1 MPLKYRTGSYARSSI
16 SPRLIIFLFFLTD
29 GERIRQEIKNDHH
42 YLTITDLTFGDKGK
56 NFSII
61 ISIVGGSF
69 MKIMEEIEK
78 KINKVHLVF

>member
-1 MPLKYRTGSYARSSI
+1 MRDQVSI

-56 NFSII
+56 KFSII
-61 ISIVGGSF
+61 ISIVGGLF
-69 MKIMEEIEK
+69 MKIMER
-78 KINKVHLVF
+78 N

>member
-56 NFSII
+56 KFSII
-61 ISIVGGSF
+61 ISIAGGLF
-69 MKIMEEIEK
+69 MKIMER
-78 KINKVHLVF
+78 N